1 MLAQVRGKFSTI
13 PIPGDSVT
21 LNAGDLASQAK
32 DEQEKLREELKTV
45 LSEMT
50 YAKVLEEEANIVK
63 NSNDILKT
71 VPYGVYVG

>member
-50 YAKVLEEEANIVK
+50 YAKIIEEEANIVK